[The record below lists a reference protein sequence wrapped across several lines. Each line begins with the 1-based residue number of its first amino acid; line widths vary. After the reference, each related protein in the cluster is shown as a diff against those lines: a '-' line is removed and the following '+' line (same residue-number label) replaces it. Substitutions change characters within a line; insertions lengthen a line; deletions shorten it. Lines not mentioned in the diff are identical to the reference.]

1 MDFSSQDMIFLE
13 ERRSFGHDKTAEA
26 TRASCSEPPVGSK
39 ETMQAVTNRP
49 AIICS
54 FCLALL
60 TAGGCVWKS
69 TYDDAVADME
79 GAKAELQST
88 KAEQQRLSQQVKVME
103 PLTQEATREAESAA
117 AAVRQ
122 AKDEADA
129 ERKLGEDRLAKLT
142 RAINQ
147 LTAQQ
152 HSLREALQR
161 EKSERPALQITVDK
175 YRAKLDDTEGFRT
188 STIPP
193 PVSQI
198 PGQTGIPPLP
208 PSPAPVDLASAPSA
222 AAPPAPAV
230 TPSTPPAPPPIPK
243 RPAEPADEGFFSALK
258 GWLVS
263 LWHSVFS

>member
-13 ERRSFGHDKTAEA
+13 ERRDFGHDKTTEA
-26 TRASCSEPPVGSK
+26 TRASRSKPSVGSK
-39 ETMQAVTNRP
+39 ETMRTVTHRS
-49 AIICS
+49 AIVCS
-54 FCLALL
+54 FCFALL
-60 TAGGCVWKS
+60 TASGCVWKS

-88 KAEQQRLSQQVKVME
+88 KAEQQRLSQQVKAME

-117 AAVRQ
+117 TAVQQ
-122 AKDEADA
+122 AKDEAEA
-129 ERKLGEDRLAKLT
+129 ERKLGEERLAKLT

-147 LTAQQ
+147 LAAQQ

-161 EKSERPALQITVDK
+161 EKSERPALQITADK

-188 STIPP
+188 PTIPP
-193 PVSQI
+193 PASQI
-198 PGQTGIPPLP
+198 PGPTGIPPFP
-208 PSPAPVDLASAPSA
+208 PSPAPADLASAPTA
-222 AAPPAPAV
+222 AAPAAPAV
-230 TPSTPPAPPPIPK
+230 TPPTPPAPPPIPK